1 MSSYV
6 DYSGPGIPVYCPG
19 GYFAFHYPVL
29 DTEKDAEFI
38 RFLEHPDEF
47 NIDDIIRLRKE
58 YY

>member
-1 MSSYV
+1 MSKYV
-6 DYSGPGIPVYCPG
+6 DYHGPIVNLCCSC
-19 GYFAFHYPVL
+19 ALVQRYPVL

-47 NIDDIIRLRKE
+47 NIDDIIRFRKE